1 VHVLVKETSATGA
14 ANSAA
19 LTPATELSSVET
31 RGDPP
36 LAESRVTFR
45 AACLVL
51 IILLER
57 VGYCVT
63 SPRTRSRHAQLPLRR
78 GATSVSGSRGTSRA
92 PRCIIRREL
101 SPFVAARFS
110 FVYFRLF
117 SFFFLMLGTR
127 ASPAARDRSGFQL
140 LGKQYHPRELSP
152 ASTLGR
158 FQETLRRLS
167 SPSLSVSVSLPCS
180 LRGITKTRRGEN
192 VCFDTRVTND
202 FRIYAGWRAGRPS
215 RAGRD

>member
-1 VHVLVKETSATGA
+1 VHVLVKETSAIGA
-14 ANSAA
+14 ANSVAF
-19 LTPATELSSVET
+19 TPATELSSVET
-31 RGDPP
+31 RGNPP

-117 SFFFLMLGTR
+117 SFFFHARDACESRCEG
-127 ASPAARDRSGFQL
+127 SFGIPAARKAISSSRIILRERARTFSGNPSPPL
-140 LGKQYHPRELSP
+140 LPVPLC
-152 ASTLGR
+152 
-158 FQETLRRLS
+158 FRLS
-167 SPSLSVSVSLPCS
+167 SLLAP
-180 LRGITKTRRGEN
+180 RDHEDTQGGE
-192 VCFDTRVTND
+192 CL
-202 FRIYAGWRAGRPS
+202 FRHP
-215 RAGRD
+215 RDK